1 LSSARAG
8 GIRYC
13 IGLQNATNLR
23 MEWRSQIGCY
33 IAGGQTSRDGDKPN
47 LNMSTEEIRERG
59 ALPPSALPSA
69 GYFTMRRRR
78 DVVTVR
84 APLITLAERRAILAR
99 LPDRPVPPMPD
110 GAALA
115 DLLSADLH
123 SGNGHATVPNDSE
136 IQNGATPHQN
146 ATERA
151 TDRSA
156 NGHTP
161 ADDPATPPPAARS
174 ANGNDLPPATAEE
187 IRKLGRALR
196 HAAQGAGK
204 HESIYVGWGL
214 KRGGGPQYK
223 RAETLFELAM
233 EADAE

>member
-1 LSSARAG
+1 
-8 GIRYC
+8 
-13 IGLQNATNLR
+13 
-23 MEWRSQIGCY
+23 
-33 IAGGQTSRDGDKPN
+33 
-47 LNMSTEEIRERG
+47 
-59 ALPPSALPSA
+59 
-69 GYFTMRRRR
+69 
-78 DVVTVR
+78 VR

-99 LPDRPVPPMPD
+99 LPDRPVQPVPD
-110 GAALA
+110 AAL
-115 DLLSADLH
+115 ADLH
-123 SGNGHATVPNDSE
+123 SGNGHANGYANGYANVPNDSE

-151 TDRSA
+151 TDRSE

-161 ADDPATPPPAARS
+161 ADDPSDPPPAERS
-174 ANGNDLPPATAEE
+174 ENGNDLPPATAEE

-223 RAETLFELAM
+223 RAEALFELAM
-233 EADAE
+233 EAGAE